1 LFGRALAG
9 RLGPVQRGW
18 GLLGTVVVAIWLAL
32 GCASADAAI
41 APPPPGTTW
50 LGVATPSVPSGVT
63 QFAKDAGH
71 AVGMVEYFRDWT
83 VPFDTATANAVRA
96 LGATPVVTWEP
107 WSSSNGTV
115 NQPLYSLSRIIAG
128 AYDSYIRTWATAAA
142 AWGHPLFVRFA
153 HEMNGN
159 WYPWS
164 EGVNGNR
171 TGDFVRAW
179 RHVHDVVVAAGARN
193 VSWIWSVDRDYTGST
208 RLAGLYP
215 GDAYVDWDGVDV
227 YNGGTAVAMGGWLTF
242 SQMFDPTFAEIHTFS
257 TKPLLINEMA
267 SAEAGGSKSA
277 WITAFFA
284 ALHADP
290 AIRGFFWFN
299 FLKETDWRIE
309 SSAAARTAFAAG
321 VTGLTLAPP
330 VL

>member
-1 LFGRALAG
+1 VAVFGLASPPAEATI
-9 RLGPVQRGW
+9 L
-18 GLLGTVVVAIWLAL
+18 
-32 GCASADAAI
+32 
-41 APPPPGTTW
+41 APPAGTTW
-50 LGVATPSVPSGVT
+50 LGVAPATVTPGVA
-63 QFAKDAGH
+63 QFEADAGRS
-71 AVGMVEYFRDWT
+71 VGLVEYFRDWT
-83 VPFDTATANAVRA
+83 LGFDTATANAVRA
-96 LGATPVVTWEP
+96 MGATPVVTWEP
-107 WSSSNGTV
+107 WNATVGTV
-115 NQPLYSLSRIIAG
+115 NQPLYSLSRIISG
-128 AYDSYIRTWATAAA
+128 AYDGYIRAWAQAAA

-171 TGDFVRAW
+171 AGDFVRAW
-179 RHVHDVVVAAGARN
+179 RHVHDVVAAAGARN
-193 VSWIWSVDRDYTGST
+193 ISWIWSVDRDYTGST
-208 RLAGLYP
+208 PLAELYP

-242 SQMFDPTFAEIHTFS
+242 SQMFDPTYNEIRRFS

-267 SAEAGGSKSA
+267 SAEAGGSKAA

-299 FLKETDWRIE
+299 FNKETDWRIE
-309 SSAAARTAFAAG
+309 SSPLAQSAFATG
-321 VTGLTLAPP
+321 VAGLTLARP